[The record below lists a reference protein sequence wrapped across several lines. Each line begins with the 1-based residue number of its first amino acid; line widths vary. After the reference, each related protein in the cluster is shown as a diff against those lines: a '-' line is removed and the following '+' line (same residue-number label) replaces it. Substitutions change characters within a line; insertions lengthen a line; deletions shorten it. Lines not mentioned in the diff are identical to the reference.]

1 MKTVIQRVSQSS
13 VEVDG
18 KIVGEIGKGF
28 MILLGVGHEDTE
40 EQADYLAD
48 KIANMRI
55 FEDEND
61 KMNLSIKDVG
71 G

>member
-1 MKTVIQRVSQSS
+1 MKTVIQCVSQSS